1 MRKQGFGMRMMATV
15 YFVIQPKTQ
24 RFPEGARNKYRGE
37 DRFIFTAVGTE
48 LPAKKDQEVELNG
61 RWVKS
66 KYGLQLSVE
75 SFTEIRPQTEEGI
88 RSYLSSGM
96 IRGIGP
102 KMAEQIVGRFGIR
115 TFEILDYYPDSLLE
129 IKGITPKK
137 LEGILTSYQ
146 GEHMLRDLAAFLSP
160 FQITPKKIRKIY
172 ETFGNEALEIVQN
185 QPFSLCQISGF
196 GFLTVDEIARKTG
209 CSPKDPMRIEG
220 CIEYCMEQENQEGH
234 LFRKNY
240 YFRKKSMKN

>member
-1 MRKQGFGMRMMATV
+1 MRCRYEET
-15 YFVIQPKTQ
+15 
-24 RFPEGARNKYRGE
+24 RFRNENDGYCVLCYSTEDPEVPEGARNKYRGE

-172 ETFGNEALEIVQN
+172 ETLA
-185 QPFSLCQISGF
+185 
-196 GFLTVDEIARKTG
+196 
-209 CSPKDPMRIEG
+209 MR
-220 CIEYCMEQENQEGH
+220 H
-234 LFRKNY
+234 WR
-240 YFRKKSMKN
+240 